1 MEESIEKWA
10 TWLAQSLKLDTGY
23 PKIRVRAS
31 STLKEDVNVQRN
43 GDAVEVEVCAALRNE
58 PERFKEAYELILQS
72 IVDRK
77 DE

>member
-43 GDAVEVEVCAALRNE
+43 GDAFEVEVCAALRNE
-58 PERFKEAYELILQS
+58 PERFKGAYEQLLRFMCKRLE
-72 IVDRK
+72 D
-77 DE
+77 